1 MMQITAFPPPKP
13 EIQYLKALLRLVE
26 EGKLRIPA
34 FQRRF
39 VWTDDQIIDLLESVV
54 SGYPIG
60 SLLFWEVSER
70 ILKVQTE
77 PLVPFPNIEEKYPL
91 QYVLDGLQRLST
103 LYGVFHADKTK
114 AGPFNVMF
122 DLGEKIFKHY
132 ETGMNVDTCIFLA
145 DLFSPK
151 NLLESQ
157 ARMSQL
163 ENGDELISASIQLQ
177 TAFQEY
183 SIPTVSIS
191 NRSVQDVVAMFH
203 RINSKGTRLSAV
215 DFMRALT
222 WSEAFDLNHEIDKLR
237 AELQQKKFDVGA
249 ETLVKVIAV
258 MDGKDPN
265 PSSMLALRDSS
276 AADLHK
282 ATTTSRAAFDRVID
296 FVGRKFNVYNS
307 EFIAYELQLLA
318 LVSFFR
324 DDDSTNLDVLRKWI
338 TITNFN
344 EELRGK
350 PENYVSNVLK
360 AVRELKKN
368 PKQNALQLRL
378 KLSADDLLEK
388 KFIRNKALS
397 AGFACLFA
405 QIEPRSLVTGE
416 PITADIYMQEFDG
429 VNFSGLLTVKQL
441 QDIRLDSSSNKL
453 LANLILV
460 LPGEIKLLAKETAAE
475 TVTRLQKEK
484 DGKSILASQFIDEEA
499 AAALIAGDNLQFL
512 KLRAAYL
519 LSDIQMFCD
528 MGAVL

>member
-1 MMQITAFPPPKP
+1 MMQITAYPPPKP
-13 EIQYLKALLRLVE
+13 QIQYLKSLLRLVE

-34 FQRRF
+34 FQRKF

-77 PLVPFPNIEEKYPL
+77 PLVPFPDIEEKYPL

-114 AGPFNVMF
+114 VGTFNVVY
-122 DLGEKIFKHY
+122 DLSEKIFKHY
-132 ETGMNVDTCIFLA
+132 ETGMNVDTSIFLA

-151 NLLESQ
+151 NLLETQ
-157 ARMSQL
+157 AKLSKK
-163 ENGDELISASIQLQ
+163 ENGDDLISASIQLQ

-191 NRSVQDVVAMFH
+191 NRTVQDVVAMFH

-222 WSEAFDLNHEIDKLR
+222 WSEAFDLNQEIDKLR
-237 AELQQKKFDVGA
+237 AELQQKKFDVGP

-265 PSSMLALRDSS
+265 PSSMLALRDST
-276 AADLHK
+276 AENLHK
-282 ATTTSRAAFDRVID
+282 ATALSRAAFDRLIA
-296 FVGRKFNVYNS
+296 FVGDSFFIYNS
-307 EFIAYELQLLA
+307 EFLAYELQILA
-318 LVSFFR
+318 LLLFFR
-324 DDDSTNLDVLRKWI
+324 DDDSKNLDVLRKWI
-338 TITNFN
+338 TTTTFN

-350 PENYVSNVLK
+350 PDNYVTNVLK
-360 AVRELKKN
+360 AVRELKKTAEQ
-368 PKQNALQLRL
+368 PALQLRL

-397 AGFACLFA
+397 AGFAYLFA
-405 QIEPRSLVTGE
+405 QNGPRSLVSGE
-416 PITADIYMQEFDG
+416 PITPDTYMQEFDG
-429 VNFSGLLTVKQL
+429 VYFNGLLTAKQL
-441 QDIRLDSSSNKL
+441 QEIKLDSSSNKV

-460 LPGEIKLLAKETAAE
+460 LPGEIKQLSKETAAE
-475 TVTRLQKEK
+475 TIARVQKTK
-484 DGKSILASQFIDEEA
+484 DGRSILSSQFITDEA
-499 AAALIAGDNLQFL
+499 AAALVAGDNLKFL
-512 KLRAAYL
+512 KLRADTMI
-519 LSDIQMFCD
+519 SDIKTFND
-528 MGAVL
+528 IGAIL